1 MDRERAERRWRRRTP
16 RGNFLWMRSWQ
27 LTQDR
32 TNAGPIESHRELIH
46 PDRDGDYYD
55 VGVLPDQR
63 RPGVTDISLELK
75 VSGHVPAHEL
85 GNHLLK
91 VVQML
96 LHSGELWGMLGG
108 APLDGP
114 RTFGLM
120 RSDQA
125 PATPP
130 GAGEGPSPSAPQTP
144 VRALETLRDGIPSR
158 LTEWRQ
164 DPTFPLRDHTLEECC
179 EVLVMLTCGQEIVL
193 LVDRDPWRW
202 EHTAEELRVA
212 EETFGPEL
220 EALRALTSALS
231 EVIGAEQAPE
241 QLLSVFVEGGPE
253 RGHHDKDDR

>member
-1 MDRERAERRWRRRTP
+1 
-16 RGNFLWMRSWQ
+16 MRSWQ

-32 TNAGPIESHRELIH
+32 ANAGPIESHRELIH

-158 LTEWRQ
+158 LTERRQ